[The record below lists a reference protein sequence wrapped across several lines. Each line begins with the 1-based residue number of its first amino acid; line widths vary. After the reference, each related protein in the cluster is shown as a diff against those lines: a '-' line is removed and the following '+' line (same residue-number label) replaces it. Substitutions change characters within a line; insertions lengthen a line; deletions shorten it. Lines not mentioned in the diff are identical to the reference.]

1 MQQLLTI
8 GGGLAVCALIAA
20 PAQGAFQFDVTPI
33 DVEAL
38 DLGEDGVWTQ
48 GEEWWPGPT
57 EGSLNFAETWVGGFG
72 SQVVLETSAVDAT
85 PRSPFGIDIGKD
97 IDNNSGFTW
106 TSYQVDIQVGP
117 STVVTDL
124 TGLVNSQFADVTVN
138 DLGGG
143 AFSLLWEQ
151 GAGTGVSVGETAM
164 IDFTITIDGQ
174 ISFNI
179 SQTPIPT
186 PASAALFGLAALAGA
201 RRRR

>member
-20 PAQGAFQFDVTPI
+20 PAQGAFQFDVNPV

-38 DLGEDGVWTQ
+38 DLGDDGVWTQ
-48 GEEWWPGPT
+48 GEEWWPGPAG
-57 EGSLNFAETWVGGFG
+57 ESLNFAETWIGAFG
-72 SQVVLETSAVDAT
+72 SQVVLETAATDAT
-85 PRSPFGIDIGKD
+85 PRSPFGIDIAKD
-97 IDNNSGFTW
+97 INNNSGFTW

-117 STVVTDL
+117 NTVVTDL
-124 TGLVNSQFADVTVN
+124 TGLTTGQFSEVTVT

-164 IDFTITIDGQ
+164 IDLTITIEGQ
-174 ISFNI
+174 ISFDI
-179 SQTPIPT
+179 TQTPIPT
-186 PASAALFGLAALAGA
+186 PASAALFGLAALTGA